1 MLRDNTKN
9 GLEGGL
15 SSSIAPD
22 VSAPPFN
29 RFPRRLQNK
38 LSFSHKEF
46 SALLVPSEFN
56 IGPWVIFRL
65 P

>member
-1 MLRDNTKN
+1 MTTQRTASK
-9 GLEGGL
+9 EVYRVL
-15 SSSIAPD
+15 SRQIYPPPP
-22 VSAPPFN
+22 PPFN
-29 RFPRRLQNK
+29 RFPRRLRNK

-46 SALLVPSEFN
+46 SALLVPSELT